1 MKSTN
6 ISFTTRKTIF
16 LPVFWKS
23 DFDQSWFGKRGWSEF
38 SIQSLTVLNIPLESD
53 MTYSIIAIGHWL
65 SSLSRFKRTT
75 SPTSKFCCFS
85 FHFYLNWSWHKN
97 SFFHLVQNSLA
108 MCWSFLYLHLLK
120 KNWPFKNSTW
130 WQNYFWLYGTNV
142 FRYQWFYSHHWLCSL
157 FMNENSILP
166 QTLLSKFARI
176 QCQKICHNC

>member
-1 MKSTN
+1 
-6 ISFTTRKTIF
+6 
-16 LPVFWKS
+16 
-23 DFDQSWFGKRGWSEF
+23 
-38 SIQSLTVLNIPLESD
+38 

-130 WQNYFWLYGTNV
+130 WQNYFWLYGKNV

>member
-1 MKSTN
+1 
-6 ISFTTRKTIF
+6 
-16 LPVFWKS
+16 
-23 DFDQSWFGKRGWSEF
+23 
-38 SIQSLTVLNIPLESD
+38 

-130 WQNYFWLYGTNV
+130 WQNYFWLVRMLSDTNGSIHITDCV
-142 FRYQWFYSHHWLCSL
+142 HCSWTRIQYCL
-157 FMNENSILP
+157 R
-166 QTLLSKFARI
+166 TLLSKFARI
-176 QCQKICHNC
+176 QCQKICHNQTNKYCYWRLNLRFPNPITLTFTCTWFFVLIIQIAPFKPENLFTLWFCLRGAFP